1 MTIITSIKRNYLI
14 LTAIAFVFGFALFGC
29 KKDNPETLTPKITD
43 DNVEVTAISATFTW
57 TVEWIGN
64 RISVVELSEHEDMS
78 DSQFYGSEEEL
89 NKSVFTVSVKD
100 LKPGTKYYYRYWV
113 WNHNYLNNKFV
124 METKQFTTS
133 TDIPKVKTVEIT
145 DVTRTTATVIGEVTD
160 DCGAEV
166 TERGICWSTNHNPST
181 NGSHLNSGTGTGTFS
196 IEISNLE
203 VGEAYFV
210 RAYAIN
216 INGTAYGEELDFVTG
231 DAVKPTVTTAEVT
244 NIDWRTATGGGEV
257 TDDGDATVT
266 ERGIC
271 WSTSHDP
278 EVSGDHAS
286 NGTGTGSYT
295 VNITGLTAGTTYY
308 VRAYAKNI
316 AGLNYGNEVSFDA
329 KAPELPVVTTNTVTD
344 ISWTTAIGGGN
355 VTSDGGTEVTE
366 RGICWGTSHNPDL
379 NNGFSH
385 LAASSASTGSFTCS
399 LTGLNPN
406 TKYYVRAYATNS
418 KGTSYGDEKDFTTQ
432 ALQKPTVTTSQVTDV
447 TQTTATGGGNV
458 TSDGGDP
465 VTERGI
471 YFGTSPNPAATGTKL
486 VASSA
491 GTGSFTCTMTGL
503 VEGTTY
509 YVCAYATNGQGT
521 SYGSEKNFYYGS
533 VPVGA
538 IKGVFSVGSDKKVY
552 FSRGNLQY
560 RASDGRWRFAEH
572 QYDYIGEG
580 NSNISST
587 YSNYIDLFGWGTS
600 GWNSG
605 AVCYQPWSTS
615 TAPSDYYPG
624 GSYTNNLTGNYANAD
639 WGMYNSIYNGGNQ
652 ASQWHTLTRDE
663 WVYVFRGRSGASSKY
678 GHGKVNGVC
687 GMILLPDSWT
697 FPSGLNFTA
706 GDSSWA
712 NSYTA
717 DQWVQM
723 ESNGAVFL
731 PAAGFRYG
739 TSVSEVGSF
748 GHYWSVSYYDSGRA
762 YCVDFSGGNFYPLNF
777 LGRGRGQSVRLV
789 APAE

>member
-1 MTIITSIKRNYLI
+1 MKHNPIILMTLLLG
-14 LTAIAFVFGFALFGC
+14 LTLFGC
-29 KKDNPETLTPKITD
+29 KKQEQETLTPKIT
-43 DNVEVTAISATFTW
+43 NEKVETTATTATFTW
-57 TVEWIGN
+57 TVDWPGKL
-64 RISVVELSEHEDMS
+64 ISVVEVSENEDMS
-78 DSQFYGSEEEL
+78 HSQFYGSEDETE
-89 NKSVFTVSVKD
+89 NHNFTVTVTD
-100 LKPGTKYYYRYWV
+100 LEEATKYYYRHVV
-113 WNHNYLNNKFV
+113 WNHFYVDNKFV
-124 METKQFTTS
+124 MEVKSFTTK
-133 TDIPKVKTVEIT
+133 TDVPKVKTVEVT

-160 DCGAEV
+160 ECGSEV
-166 TERGICWSTNHNPST
+166 TERGVCWGTSHEPTAS
-181 NGSHLNSGTGTGTFS
+181 GSHLNSGTGTGSYS
-196 IEISNLE
+196 IAISNLG
-203 VGEAYFV
+203 VGKTYYV
-210 RAYAIN
+210 RAYAKN
-216 INGTAYGEELDFVTG
+216 SNGTSYGEELDFVTG

-244 NIDWRTATGGGEV
+244 NIDWRTATGGGNV
-257 TDDGDATVT
+257 TDDGDASVT

-271 WSTSHDP
+271 WSTSHNPD
-278 EVSGDHAS
+278 VSGSHAS

-295 VNITGLTAGTTYY
+295 VNMTGLTAGATYY

-316 AGLNYGNEVSFDA
+316 AGLSYGNEMSFEA
-329 KAPELPVVTTNTVTD
+329 KAPELPVVTTNSVTN
-344 ISWTTAIGGGN
+344 ILYTTATAGGN

-379 NNGFSH
+379 SNGFSH
-385 LAASSASTGSFTCS
+385 LAASSAGTGSFTCS

-432 ALQKPTVTTSQVTDV
+432 ALQKPTVTTASISQLNFINA
-447 TQTTATGGGNV
+447 TAVGGGEV
-458 TSDGGDP
+458 TSDGGDA

-471 YFGTSPNPAATGTKL
+471 YFGTSPNPVTTGTKL
-486 VASSA
+486 VAFSA
-491 GTGSFTCTMTGL
+491 GTGSFTCTMIGL
-503 VEGTTY
+503 VEETTY

-615 TAPSDYYPG
+615 TSSSDYYPG

-687 GMILLPDSWT
+687 GMILLPDNWSL
-697 FPSGLNFTA
+697 PSGLSFTA